1 MSAAH
6 HLWRR
11 VLVRLRPADRR
22 ASSPG
27 DEESALLV
35 LTDEFAANDRAL
47 RDLLAGDGRDT
58 ADVPG
63 FDALADRQADLLEL
77 IVATPARGLAGL
89 VAKARCARL
98 RPARAG
104 LRRRPELWRSPPS
117 DDLLRLVGAA
127 ALSLTRPG
135 PPSLDPSRAAAAELP
150 PKKKE
155 ADMTAGRPTPPV
167 ASPSCVA
174 TTVATAEHHA
184 IPARRVV
191 AGRSRLLPFYRLPLP
206 WFVIAA
212 LGAVGVGT
220 ISLAFFVLRFI
231 DHSE

>member
-1 MSAAH
+1 MSAAR

-11 VLVRLRPADRR
+11 VLVRLRPAHRR

-98 RPARAG
+98 RP
-104 LRRRPELWRSPPS
+104 PEQGFDAALALALSTS
-117 DDLLRLVGAA
+117 DDLLRLGAP

-135 PPSLDPSRAAAAELP
+135 LPSLDPSRAIAAEMPL
-150 PKKKE
+150 KKKE
-155 ADMTAGRPTPPV
+155 PDVTTRPD
-167 ASPSCVA
+167 A
-174 TTVATAEHHA
+174 
-184 IPARRVV
+184 ARRLAILRRNNTWRQLSVTLSQV
-191 AGRSRLLPFYRLPLP
+191 GAWSLGAAALLPFHWLSLP

-212 LGAVGVGT
+212 LGAVSVGT

>member
-1 MSAAH
+1 MSAAR

-22 ASSPG
+22 ASSPADVEG
-27 DEESALLV
+27 ALLA
-35 LTDEFAANDRAL
+35 LTDEFEANDRAL
-47 RDLLAGDGRDT
+47 RDLLACDGRDT

-63 FDALADRQADLLEL
+63 FDALADRQADAARADRRHAGAGPRRPGRQGALCP
-77 IVATPARGLAGL
+77 PAS
-89 VAKARCARL
+89 
-98 RPARAG
+98 ARAG
-104 LRRRPELWRSPPS
+104 LRRRPELWRSPPA

-127 ALSLTRPG
+127 PSLTRPG
-135 PPSLDPSRAAAAELP
+135 LPSLDPSRAAAAEMP

-155 ADMTAGRPTPPV
+155 PDMATRPD
-167 ASPSCVA
+167 A
-174 TTVATAEHHA
+174 
-184 IPARRVV
+184 ARRLAILRRNNSWRQLSTTLSQLGAWSLGAAAV
-191 AGRSRLLPFYRLPLP
+191 LPFYRLPLP

-220 ISLAFFVLRFI
+220 IYLAFFVLRFI